1 MYKRQLYYLLSHTYT
16 GDFSASGIQRPL
28 DRIDSRETTN
38 LNISWF
44 SQDGNLSVRAY
55 IDNLFDNDNYYALST
70 GDHETNYRKSVT
82 ALPPRVM
89 GVDMRYRF

>member
-1 MYKRQLYYLLSHTYT
+1 MLIHSWRFLS
-16 GDFSASGIQRPL
+16 FGIQRPL

-38 LNISWF
+38 LNISWY
-44 SQDGNLSVRAY
+44 SQDGNLSLRAV
-55 IDNLFDNDNYYALST
+55 DNLFDNDNYYALST

-89 GVDMRYRF
+89 GLDIRYRF